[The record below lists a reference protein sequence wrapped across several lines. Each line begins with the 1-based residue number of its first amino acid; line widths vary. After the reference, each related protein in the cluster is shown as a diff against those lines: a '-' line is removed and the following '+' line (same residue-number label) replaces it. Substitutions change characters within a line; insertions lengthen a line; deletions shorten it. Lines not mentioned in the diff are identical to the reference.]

1 MKLLIKHTDYLSTIT
16 YKVGTNEYSFYSHL
30 QLKGISLLAVEQN
43 LIEEIKTDM
52 HRREVPKHGPMYE
65 ITIVD
70 DNGITAVASNFSKLG
85 TLTII
90 EK

>member
-1 MKLLIKHTDYLSTIT
+1 MSTIT
-16 YKVGTNEYSFYSHL
+16 YKVGSKEYSFHSRL

-43 LIEEIKTDM
+43 LIEEIKEDM
-52 HRREVPKHGPMYE
+52 HRHKVSKFGPMHE

-70 DNGITAVASNFSKLG
+70 DNGITAIANDFSELG

-90 EK
+90 EN